1 MFTGLVRDLEKM
13 NNAEIIKNYK
23 ALLEEYEDLEQQYDD
38 LDDCYSELE
47 NKYAE
52 LENKY
57 AALANGIDYDLNENM
72 ILDVCKFKH
81 ELERQNLMS
90 NSLEYF
96 LEIYMKFDN
105 N

>member
-1 MFTGLVRDLEKM
+1 MITGIVRDLEKM
-13 NNAEIIKNYK
+13 NKAEIVKNYK

-52 LENKY
+52 LENE
-57 AALANGIDYDLNENM
+57 IDYDLNENM
-72 ILDVCKFKH
+72 ILNVSKFKH

-96 LEIYMKFDN
+96 LENYMKFDN